1 MENRLSHSYVMDLID
16 TLSETLFKK
25 YQTYKKVEQ
34 YLKRWQKIVRYEQDV
49 YYNEQY
55 PIFNFNLIYK
65 DETREKIDVIN
76 TLNQLDDE
84 LIIQMAID
92 LKIKVIGII
101 YSIAKIEGLDKTDYR
116 QAKIIFDDAVKRVY
130 DKPDEA
136 IGLANSALESII
148 KHILEQKKLNVKYKK
163 NETLYNLAQTILKG
177 LECFPSKDTENNIKQ
192 IGSSLLNI
200 AQAIESL
207 RSEKTKF
214 HGKDSSQNIIEDPL
228 YACFI
233 VNSVATLGNFL
244 ISFYENK
251 YADELDTKVI
261 ENSEFEDSISEDEIP
276 F

>member
-1 MENRLSHSYVMDLID
+1 MENKLSHSYVMDLID
-16 TLSETLFKK
+16 TISETLFKK

-34 YLKRWQKIVRYEQDV
+34 YLKRWQKVVSYEQDG
-49 YYNEQY
+49 YYNERY
-55 PIFNFNLIYK
+55 PIFNFELIYK
-65 DETREKIDVIN
+65 DETREKIDAIN
-76 TLNQLDDE
+76 TLNQLNDE

-92 LKIKVIGII
+92 LKIEVVGVI

-116 QAKIIFDDAVKRVY
+116 QAKAIFDDAVKRVY

-148 KHILEQKKLNVKYKK
+148 KHILEQGKLNVKYKK
-163 NETLYNLAQTILKG
+163 NDTLYDLTQTILKG
-177 LECFPSKDTENNIKQ
+177 FGYFPSKDTECKIKQ

-200 AQAIESL
+200 AQTIESL

-244 ISFYENK
+244 ISFYEKK
-251 YADELDTKVI
+251 YTDKFDTKIIV
-261 ENSEFEDSISEDEIP
+261 NSEFDDLIPEDEIP

>member
-16 TLSETLFKK
+16 TISETLFKK

-34 YLKRWQKIVRYEQDV
+34 YLKRWQKIVRYEQDG
-49 YYNEQY
+49 YYNEPY
-55 PIFNFNLIYK
+55 PIFNFELIYK
-65 DETREKIDVIN
+65 DETREKIDAIN
-76 TLNQLDDE
+76 TLNQLEDE

-92 LKIKVIGII
+92 LKIEVIGVI

-116 QAKIIFDDAVKRVY
+116 QAKMIFDDAVKRVY

-148 KHILEQKKLNVKYKK
+148 KHILEQRKLNVKYKK
-163 NETLYNLAQTILKG
+163 NDTLYNLTQTILKG
-177 LECFPSKDTENNIKQ
+177 LGYFPSKDTESNIKQ

-200 AQAIESL
+200 AQTIESL

-244 ISFYENK
+244 ISFYEKK
-251 YADELDTKVI
+251 YADKLDTKVMEKSDFDNLI
-261 ENSEFEDSISEDEIP
+261 PDDEIP

>member
-16 TLSETLFKK
+16 TISETLFKK

-34 YLKRWQKIVRYEQDV
+34 YLKRWQKIVRYEQDG
-49 YYNEQY
+49 YYNERY
-55 PIFNFNLIYK
+55 PIFNFELIYK
-65 DETREKIDVIN
+65 DETGEKIDAIN

-92 LKIKVIGII
+92 LKIEVIGVI

-148 KHILEQKKLNVKYKK
+148 KHILEQGKLNVKYKK
-163 NETLYNLAQTILKG
+163 NDTLYNLTQTILKG
-177 LECFPSKDTENNIKQ
+177 LGYFPSKDTENNIKQ
-192 IGSSLLNI
+192 IGSSFLNT

-244 ISFYENK
+244 ISFYEKK
-251 YADELDTKVI
+251 YTDKLDTKVI
-261 ENSEFEDSISEDEIP
+261 ENSELNDLIPDDEIP